1 MVESALTR
9 PGQRERYDNKI
20 TQIDWVLVALLSCL
34 AAVGVVILYSI
45 SDRVGANGQSGMNW
59 EPWAYHQ
66 LIFFAFCTLLMLGMA
81 LLDLRVWLALCYP
94 IYGFALLLLIAV
106 AVHGASHLGGRR
118 WLDVGPIS
126 FQPSEIMKFALVMGL
141 ARFYHE
147 TSAKAANFSWKL
159 IFPLGMIG
167 LPVALVLK
175 QPDLGTAVLIGLTG
189 LTVMVLAG
197 LNWKI
202 IAAGAAAV
210 VIAVPLAV
218 PHLHGYQQRRIL
230 TFLNPENDPSGDGY
244 HIIQSKI
251 AMGSG
256 GLLGKGLGLGSQS
269 QLNFLPEKHTDFIMS
284 AVCEDLGFA
293 GGFVVLTLCAVII
306 LMALRI
312 ASVSHSHFGR
322 LAAAGVTATFA
333 LHVLI
338 NGAMVMG
345 LFPVVGVPM
354 PLVSYGNSAMLMVML
369 GFGLVLGVRVHR
381 YQELPRQASL
391 FSRFE

>member
-1 MVESALTR
+1 MVESALSR
-9 PGQRERYDNKI
+9 PGQRERYDSKLA
-20 TQIDWVLVALLSCL
+20 QIDWVFVALLSCL
-34 AAVGVVILYSI
+34 AGIGVVILYSI
-45 SDRVGANGQSGMNW
+45 SDKGGGMNW
-59 EPWAYHQ
+59 QPWAYHQ
-66 LIFFAFCTLLMLGMA
+66 LIFYAFCLIMMIGMA

-106 AVHGASHLGGRR
+106 AVHGSTHLGGRR
-118 WLDVGPIS
+118 WLDFGPIS

-147 TSAKAANFSWKL
+147 IPAKEANLSWKL
-159 IFPLGMIG
+159 LIPAGMIG

-175 QPDLGTAVLIGLTG
+175 QPDLGTGMLIAGSGLI
-189 LTVMVLAG
+189 VMILAG

-210 VIAVPLAV
+210 VVAVPLAI
-218 PHLHGYQQRRIL
+218 PHLHGYQQKRIL
-230 TFLNPENDPSGDGY
+230 TFLHPEQDPSGDGY

-293 GGFVVLTLCAVII
+293 GGFMVFALAGIVI
-306 LMALRI
+306 LMALRM

-354 PLVSYGNSAMLMVML
+354 PLISYGNSAMLMVMM
-369 GFGLVLGVRVHR
+369 GFGLVMGVRVHR
-381 YQELPRQASL
+381 YQELPRQQSWFAS
-391 FSRFE
+391 FE

>member
-1 MVESALTR
+1 MVESALSR
-9 PGQRERYDNKI
+9 PGQRERYDNKLA
-20 TQIDWVLVALLSCL
+20 QIDWVFVGLLSCL
-34 AAVGVVILYSI
+34 AGIGIVILYSI
-45 SDRVGANGQSGMNW
+45 SDKGGGMNW
-59 EPWAYHQ
+59 QPWAYSQ
-66 LIFFAFCTLLMLGMA
+66 LIVFAVCLILMIGMS
-81 LLDLRVWLALCYP
+81 LLDLRLWLNLCYP
-94 IYGFALLLLIAV
+94 VYGVALLLLIAV
-106 AVHGASHLGGRR
+106 AVHGSTHLGGRR
-118 WLDVGPIS
+118 WLDIGHFR
-126 FQPSEIMKFALVMGL
+126 FQPSEIMKVALVMGL

-147 TSAKAANFSWKL
+147 ISAKEANLSWKL
-159 IFPLGMIG
+159 IIPAAMIG
-167 LPVALVLK
+167 MPVGLVLK
-175 QPDLGTAVLIGLTG
+175 QPDLGTGMLIAGTG
-189 LTVMVLAG
+189 LVVMILAG

-210 VIAVPLAV
+210 VVAIPLAV
-218 PHLHGYQQRRIL
+218 PHLHGYQQKRIL
-230 TFLNPENDPSGDGY
+230 TFLHPEQDPSGDGY

-293 GGFVVLTLCAVII
+293 GGFIVFALAAIII

-322 LAAAGVTATFA
+322 LVAAGVTAVFA

-354 PLVSYGNSAMLMVML
+354 PLISYGGSAMLMVMM

-381 YQELPRQASL
+381 YQELPRQQSL
-391 FSRFE
+391 FASFE

>member
-1 MVESALTR
+1 MVQSALSR
-9 PGQRERYDNKI
+9 PGQRERYDSKLA
-20 TQIDWVLVALLSCL
+20 QIDWVFVALLTCL
-34 AAVGVVILYSI
+34 AGIGVVILYSI
-45 SDRVGANGQSGMNW
+45 SDKGGGMNW

-66 LIFFAFCTLLMLGMA
+66 LIFYAFCVVMMIGMA
-81 LLDLRVWLALCYP
+81 LMDLRIWLWLCYP
-94 IYGFALLLLIAV
+94 IYGLALLLLV
-106 AVHGASHLGGRR
+106 AVWLHGSSHLGGRR
-118 WLDVGPIS
+118 WLDFGPIS
-126 FQPSEIMKFALVMGL
+126 FQPSEIMKFGLVMGL
-141 ARFYHE
+141 ARFYHDL
-147 TSAKAANFSWKL
+147 TAAKDANFSWKL
-159 IFPLGMIG
+159 IFPLVMIG
-167 LPVALVLK
+167 APVGLVLH
-175 QPDLGTAVLIGLTG
+175 QPDLGTAVLIGATG
-189 LTVMVLAG
+189 LVVMIVAG

-210 VIAVPLAV
+210 VVAVPLIV

-230 TFLNPENDPSGDGY
+230 TFLHPEQDPSGDGY

-293 GGFVVLTLCAVII
+293 GGFIVFALAGIII

-312 ASVSHSHFGR
+312 AAVSHSHFGR

-354 PLVSYGNSAMLMVML
+354 PLVSYGNSAMLMVMM
-369 GFGLVLGVRVHR
+369 GFGLVMGVRVHR
-381 YQELPRQASL
+381 YQELPRQQSL
-391 FSRFE
+391 FASFE

>member
-1 MVESALTR
+1 MVESALSR
-9 PGQRERYDNKI
+9 PGQRERYDNKLA
-20 TQIDWVLVALLSCL
+20 QIDWVFVGLLTCL
-34 AAVGVVILYSI
+34 AGIGVVILYSI
-45 SDRVGANGQSGMNW
+45 SDRGGGMNW

-66 LIFFAFCTLLMLGMA
+66 LIFYAFCTILMIGMA
-81 LLDLRVWLALCYP
+81 LLDLRVWLWLCYP
-94 IYGFALLLLIAV
+94 IYGFAFLLLVAV
-106 AVHGASHLGGRR
+106 AVHGSSHLGGRR
-118 WLDVGPIS
+118 WLDFGPIS

-141 ARFYHE
+141 ARFYHGLGPKDANL
-147 TSAKAANFSWKL
+147 SFWLIVPAA
-159 IFPLGMIG
+159 MIG
-167 LPVALVLK
+167 APVLLVLK

-189 LTVMVLAG
+189 LAVMILAG

-210 VIAVPLAV
+210 VVAVPLIV

-230 TFLNPENDPSGDGY
+230 TFLHPEQDPSGDGY

-293 GGFVVLTLCAVII
+293 GGFIVFALAGIII

-354 PLVSYGNSAMLMVML
+354 PLISYGNSAMLMVML

-381 YQELPRQASL
+381 YQELPRQQSL
-391 FSRFE
+391 LANFE

>member
-1 MVESALTR
+1 MVETALSR
-9 PGQRERYDNKI
+9 PGQRERYDSKLA
-20 TQIDWVLVALLSCL
+20 QIDWVFVSLLTCL
-34 AAVGVVILYSI
+34 AGIGVLILYSI
-45 SDRVGANGQSGMNW
+45 SDKGGGMNW
-59 EPWAYHQ
+59 EPWAFHQ
-66 LIFFAFCTLLMLGMA
+66 LTFYAFCVVLMVCMA
-81 LLDLRVWLALCYP
+81 LLDLRVWLWLCYP
-94 IYGFALLLLIAV
+94 IYGLAFLLLVAV
-106 AVHGASHLGGRR
+106 AVHGSSHLGGRR
-118 WLDVGPIS
+118 WLDFGPVS

-141 ARFYHE
+141 ARFYHGI
-147 TSAKAANFSWKL
+147 KAEEANFSWKL
-159 IFPLGMIG
+159 IFPVLMIG
-167 LPVALVLK
+167 IPVGLVLK
-175 QPDLGTAVLIGLTG
+175 QPDLGTAVLIGMTG
-189 LTVMVLAG
+189 LVVMILAG

-210 VIAVPLAV
+210 VVAIPVIV

-230 TFLNPENDPSGDGY
+230 TFLHPEQDPSGDGY

-293 GGFVVLTLCAVII
+293 GGFIVFALAGIVI

-354 PLVSYGNSAMLMVML
+354 PLISYGNSAMLMVML

-381 YQELPRQASL
+381 YQELPRQQSL
-391 FSRFE
+391 LANFE